1 METKLPQGGA
11 VCPPRALGLAPPFVR
26 HGPRGLL
33 QHKHTAGCDTLGGDT
48 VGTLCLE
55 AGQARQYLGR

>member
-33 QHKHTAGCDTLGGDT
+33 QHKHTAGCDTLG
-48 VGTLCLE
+48 VTLWGHFVLK
-55 AGQARQYLGR
+55 QDKQDST